1 MKYLII
7 IFFSVFSFKIST
19 ANEIRKLPKI
29 FFLDCE
35 QNVIGRH
42 LILIDQVNNK
52 VEIKSPN
59 FKVFNKITNNENEII
74 FSDFNYKY
82 TFNKWTGIFFRKPSI
97 SSGYIRNFHSC
108 KILSKNLK
116 PLYK

>member
-59 FKVFNKITNNENEII
+59 LKSLIKLLIMKTRSFLVILITNTHLINGQEYFLENRVLAA
-74 FSDFNYKY
+74 D
-82 TFNKWTGIFFRKPSI
+82 T
-97 SSGYIRNFHSC
+97 
-108 KILSKNLK
+108 
-116 PLYK
+116 